1 MIKKIITEGIS
12 IYELVNCTPNKTMS
26 TLLLYHAMTSAS
38 RDYFTHTHTHIHIKV
53 CMSFFMKVSTNINI

>member
-38 RDYFTHTHTHIHIKV
+38 RDYFTHTHTHIY
-53 CMSFFMKVSTNINI
+53 T